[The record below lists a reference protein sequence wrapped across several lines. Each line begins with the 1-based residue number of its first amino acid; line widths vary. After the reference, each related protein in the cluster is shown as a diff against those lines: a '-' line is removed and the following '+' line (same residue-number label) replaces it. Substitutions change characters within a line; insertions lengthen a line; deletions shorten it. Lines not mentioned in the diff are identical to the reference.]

1 MKIYLIKKTD
11 LLDNYSYFSKVCY
24 ASLDDAELAVA
35 RITAQLIQ
43 DKETDYYCNEIECFE
58 LVGAGFKRST

>member
-1 MKIYLIKKTD
+1 MKIYLVKNIPLPEGD
-11 LLDNYSYFSKVCY
+11 AYYSKVCY

-43 DKETDYYCNEIECFE
+43 DEETDYYSHKIECFE
-58 LVGAGFKRST
+58 LVGAGFKKST